1 MLTRTLLVDLGGTL
15 IDLFGHTSPGQVLP
29 RSLEG
34 ASQVVREAG
43 FCSPPITVLES
54 RWNMRRQDPND
65 TEVRPLED
73 RLSFTFNIDLSE
85 STVLFS
91 ACRAFMRPL
100 FAQTRVFEDTLPL
113 LHHARA
119 HGIRTIIVSNT
130 TWGSPA
136 PLWREL
142 LERIGLSACI
152 DASVFC
158 RDVGRRKPDPMVYA
172 HAMDVAGMP
181 PESCLFV
188 GDNPVWDVEG
198 PRRMG
203 IRSVLLDRRA
213 EWIGQGYDRTT
224 SLLEVRDR
232 YLS

>member
-1 MLTRTLLVDLGGTL
+1 MMPRTLLVDLGGTL

-34 ASQVVREAG
+34 ASRVLMEAG
-43 FCSPPITVLES
+43 SRPPPISVLES
-54 RWNMRRQDPND
+54 RWETRRQDPND
-65 TEVRPLED
+65 TSVRTLED
-73 RLSFTFNIDLSE
+73 RLSFTFDIDPNEGAL
-85 STVLFS
+85 LLS
-91 ACRAFMRPL
+91 ACRAFMWPL
-100 FAQTRVFEDTLPL
+100 FSQTRVFEDTLPFL
-113 LHHARA
+113 SHARTR
-119 HGIRTIIVSNT
+119 GIRVVIVSNT

-136 PLWREL
+136 HLWREL
-142 LERIGLSACI
+142 LDVIGLSACV

-158 RDVGRRKPDPMVYA
+158 RDVGRRKPDPMVYRY
-172 HAMDVAGMP
+172 AMEVAGTP

-198 PRRMG
+198 PERVG

-224 SLLEVRDR
+224 SLLEVKDL
-232 YLS
+232 YLK

>member
-1 MLTRTLLVDLGGTL
+1 MLPRTLLLDLGGTL
-15 IDLFGHTSPGQVLP
+15 IDLFGHTSPGQILP

-34 ASQVVREAG
+34 ASQVVTKSG
-43 FCSPPITVLES
+43 FNSPSAAVLES
-54 RWNMRRQDPND
+54 RWEMRRQDPND
-65 TEVRPLED
+65 TKVRPLED
-73 RLSFTFNIDLSE
+73 RLSFTFDIDSNE
-85 STVLFS
+85 SSVLFS

-100 FAQTRVFEDTLPL
+100 FAQTRVFEDTFPL

-119 HGIRTIIVSNT
+119 HGIRTVIVSNT

-136 PLWREL
+136 TLWREL

-172 HAMDVAGMP
+172 HAMDVAGTP
-181 PESCLFV
+181 PEGCLFV

-198 PRRMG
+198 PQRMG

-213 EWIGQGYDRTT
+213 EWIGQGYERTT
-224 SLLEVRDR
+224 SLIELRDL

>member
-1 MLTRTLLVDLGGTL
+1 MLPRTLLVDLGGTL

-29 RSLEG
+29 SSLEG
-34 ASQVVREAG
+34 ASRVVREAG
-43 FCSPPITVLES
+43 LDPPSMSVLES
-54 RWNMRRQDPND
+54 RWEKRRQDPND
-65 TEVRPLED
+65 TVVRPLED
-73 RLSFTFNIDLSE
+73 RLSFTFDIDPNERAL
-85 STVLFS
+85 LLS

-100 FAQTRVFEDTLPL
+100 FAQTRVFEDTFPL
-113 LHHARA
+113 LSHARSRNM
-119 HGIRTIIVSNT
+119 GVVIVSNT
-130 TWGSPA
+130 TWGRPA

-142 LERIGLSACI
+142 LERLGLSACI

-172 HAMDVAGMP
+172 HAMEVAGTP
-181 PESCLFV
+181 PERCLFV

-198 PRRMG
+198 PQGMG

-224 SLLEVRDR
+224 SLLEVRDL